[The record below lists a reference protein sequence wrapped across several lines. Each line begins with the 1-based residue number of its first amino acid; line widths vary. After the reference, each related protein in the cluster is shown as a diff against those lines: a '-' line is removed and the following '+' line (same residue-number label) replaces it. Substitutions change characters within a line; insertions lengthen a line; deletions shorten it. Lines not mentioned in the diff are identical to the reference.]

1 MKLFSNKK
9 GSQFQL
15 PFVLFILG
23 FSLLF
28 IVSLVA
34 YRVESKYLQASHS
47 KIATL
52 QGRISELE
60 KQLQTCQTR

>member
-9 GSQFQL
+9 NSQSQL

-28 IVSLVA
+28 VASLVA
-34 YRVESKYLQASHS
+34 YRVESKYLQASQS

-52 QGRISELE
+52 QGRVSELE
-60 KQLQTCQTR
+60 KQLQTCMTR